1 MIARLT
7 LLLFFLFPPAAWAAI
22 DLVDDAGQKLKLA
35 QPPKRIVSMAPHVTE
50 LVFAVGAGAQLVGAD
65 SASDYPQTAQAL
77 PRIGDYSRVN
87 FERIA
92 ALKPDLII
100 AWASGNRAADLH
112 TLRRMGIPILVTEA
126 HRLADVARLLRLIG
140 RASAHSEAG
149 EAAAQAFE
157 QRLRTLKT
165 RYAQHKPLRV
175 FYQVWERPLMTVG
188 GRHWIGDALALCG
201 GHNVFEEL
209 HAASPTVSLEAVL
222 ARAPEVIVSGS
233 DGPDSRPMWQ
243 RFPQLPAVRR
253 GAFVR
258 IDADTLHRPTPRLL
272 DGATALCQAIGRYQ
286 SSPQP
291 ATSSG
296 HRGP

>member
-1 MIARLT
+1 VIARLT
-7 LLLFFLFPPAAWAAI
+7 VILGFLVSPVAWAAI
-22 DLVDDAGQKLKLA
+22 DLVDDAGQKLHLPL
-35 QPPKRIVSMAPHVTE
+35 PPKRIVSLAPHVTE
-50 LVFAVGAGAQLVGAD
+50 LVFAVGAGAQLVGTD

-77 PRIGDYSRVN
+77 PRIGDSSRVN

-92 ALKPDLII
+92 VLKPDLII

-112 TLRRMGIPILVTEA
+112 ALRRMGIPVLVTEA

-140 RASAHSEAG
+140 RASAHSESG

-165 RYAQHKPLRV
+165 CYAHRKPLRV

-188 GRHWIGDALALCG
+188 GRHWIGDAMALCG
-201 GHNVFEEL
+201 GLNVFADL

-233 DGPDSRPMWQ
+233 DGPDSRLMWQ
-243 RFPQLPAVRR
+243 RFPRLPAVRR
-253 GAFVR
+253 GALVR

-286 SSPQP
+286 SSPQA
-291 ATSSG
+291 ATASG